1 MERLKIYLLLY
12 KHPLKG
18 HCILA
23 YKVWGLKVCN
33 LNLRFKMVLKFDSL
47 PKEAVVNDI
56 FLKIDALVTT
66 TGKPYCVII

>member
-1 MERLKIYLLLY
+1 
-12 KHPLKG
+12 
-18 HCILA
+18 
-23 YKVWGLKVCN
+23 
-33 LNLRFKMVLKFDSL
+33 MVLKFDSL